1 MRKSVW
7 IVMAAVLAF
16 SISGCTEKQ
25 ETETGSDAGIQ
36 MAFDNSFAAQ
46 DFTDGLLEELLEQKG
61 IEDYEIEL
69 TSGGFITD
77 DPVTYIVGYRY
88 QHNGITE
95 TYGYKLKQTEAGFTV
110 LEEGAEVGEFIV
122 GNGG

>member
-16 SISGCTEKQ
+16 SISGCAEKQ
-25 ETETGSDAGIQ
+25 EPETGSDAGIQ
-36 MAFDNSFAAQ
+36 MAFDNSFAAR

-95 TYGYKLKQTEAGFTV
+95 TYGYKLKQTAFPRRWT
-110 LEEGAEVGEFIV
+110 FCH
-122 GNGG
+122 

>member
-16 SISGCTEKQ
+16 SISGCAEKQ
-25 ETETGSDAGIQ
+25 EPETGSDAGIQ
-36 MAFDNSFAAQ
+36 MAFDNSFAAR

>member
-1 MRKSVW
+1 MRKPVW

-61 IEDYEIEL
+61 IEDYGIEL

-77 DPVTYIVGYRY
+77 DPITYIVGYRY
-88 QHNGITE
+88 HHDGITE